1 MAAAGV
7 SDAAPQQSPKSR
19 EERYAELAVR
29 VGANVQRGQLVD
41 VVARVEHAA
50 VARAVAREAYKAG
63 AAYVDVY
70 YSDQHIRRSLIEH
83 VADDVLSW
91 TPPWLLSRA
100 KEVGRER
107 AAVIALTGDAEP
119 ELLADLPGERV
130 GRARMIEIA
139 EESTRQVNER
149 LNNWTVVG
157 VPNEG
162 WASQMFGEPDVDR
175 LWAAVE
181 YTVRLDE
188 DDPVAA
194 WREHVERIGG
204 RARALNDLEVDV
216 IHFQGPGTDLRVG
229 LLPESRWQGV
239 ESQTAQGIPYVANMP
254 TEEIFTT
261 PDLRRTEGIVRSTR
275 PLALYGRIV
284 RGLEVRFEKGRI
296 VEVNADEGAEVIEG
310 QLATDDRAAYLGEV
324 ALVDG
329 SSRIGKTGL
338 TFFDTLFDENA
349 TCHVAYGSAYAEA
362 VEGGLIEGVNVSSV
376 HTDFMVGGPE
386 VDVDAITREG
396 TVVPLLRNDV
406 WQLDD

>member
-1 MAAAGV
+1 V
-7 SDAAPQQSPKSR
+7 SDAGTTTSQQSR

-29 VGANVQRGQLVD
+29 VGANVQPGQLVD
-41 VVARVEHAA
+41 VVARVEHAS
-50 VARAVAREAYKAG
+50 VARAVAREAYRAG

-70 YSDQHIRRSLIEH
+70 YSDQHIRRALIEF
-83 VADDVLSW
+83 ADDELLSW

-100 KEVGRER
+100 KEVGRKR
-107 AAVIALTGDAEP
+107 AAVVALTGDAEP
-119 ELLADLPGERV
+119 ELLANLPGERV
-130 GRARMIEIA
+130 GRARMIEIN

-162 WASQMFGEPDVDR
+162 WARQMFGEPDVER
-175 LWAAVE
+175 LWQTVE
-181 YTVRLDE
+181 YAVRLDE

-194 WREHVERIGG
+194 WREHVERVGA
-204 RARALNDLEVDV
+204 RARVLNELGVDV
-216 IHFQGPGTDLRVG
+216 IHFKGPGTDLRVG

-239 ESQTAQGIPYVANMP
+239 ESRTAQGIPYVANMP

-261 PDLRRTEGIVRSTR
+261 PDLRRTEGLVRSTR

-284 RGLEVRFEKGRI
+284 KGLELRFASGRI
-296 VEVNADEGAEVIEG
+296 VEVRADEGGEVIEG
-310 QLATDDRAAYLGEV
+310 QLDTDEKAAYLGEV

-329 SSRIGKTGL
+329 TSRIGKTGL

-362 VEGGLIEGVNVSSV
+362 VEGGVIEGVNVSSV

-386 VDVDAITREG
+386 VDVDAVSRDG

-406 WQLDD
+406 WQLEA